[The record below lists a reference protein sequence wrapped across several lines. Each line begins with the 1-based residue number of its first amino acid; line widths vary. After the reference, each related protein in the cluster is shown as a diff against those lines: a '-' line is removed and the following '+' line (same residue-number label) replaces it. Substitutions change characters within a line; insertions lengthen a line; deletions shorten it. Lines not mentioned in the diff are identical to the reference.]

1 METLIIQL
9 SKRKNIYQIIGILLL
24 LVISLL
30 AIIMFFIY
38 PESYSGGNIFVLL
51 IMFLGVILY
60 ATTLIGQF
68 FFLRLKD
75 PKIAFTT
82 EGILFDE
89 YIQGMIKWEEIAHIN
104 FGKKVRMRKP
114 SKKYSSIVIIVKDKV
129 SIKFIGVNK
138 QYKYKQYHI
147 DVDTNLFKKN
157 VNDEIERIMEFI
169 TTHCSRY
176 KRYKVPHQTRFVL
189 SE

>member
-1 METLIIQL
+1 MGTLIIQL

-24 LVISLL
+24 LVISLF

-60 ATTLIGQF
+60 ATILKGQF

-75 PKIAFTT
+75 PKITFTT

-89 YIQGMIKWEEIAHIN
+89 YIQGM
-104 FGKKVRMRKP
+104 V
-114 SKKYSSIVIIVKDKV
+114 IVVKDKV